1 MDPNETSS
9 NQSEN
14 YVNNE
19 NEEEEDDDDDEEIR
33 KIKIALEMNQMLTE
47 QFKWKRQKIQQLQD
61 LDFRDNEYDDDDDND
76 DESSTNSVRNL
87 THLEKRNSTMFLT
100 KFYKPYLRDDRGF
113 SAPNL
118 FNPEHEYVLDT
129 RIQMCL
135 HHQCPVRNWKTS
147 EIKIIR
153 NEVQSQN
160 LFKQTRSIVKRIEEL
175 LVLKARTAEQTEEV
189 NRLNSELAMKRLSQE
204 EPERFCPQIDWLAI
218 AKLCENEDR
227 NENDYELY
235 YNNYLHSSVN
245 RNEWTEDEDVRLKE
259 LIEKY
264 GENNWDQVAAELS
277 VTGSHRLAWQCCS
290 RYQSR
295 HSKSMHMTGP
305 IEGEEAEKLSH
316 LIELARTN
324 AGEVD
329 WKYVFRVHEGRRISQ
344 IKHFNNQQLLESSN
358 WKRWK
363 RWTQLEDTI
372 IFAAHKYYQNYI
384 EKNEGI
390 YVKIAQHL
398 PNRTNRQIRE
408 RYTMILSQQRQQ
420 RGDWKLNDDMKLML
434 ACADDLRVDGKI
446 DYIRLN
452 RNHFP
457 YRNAHQLFHR
467 VRLLTRYIPSNFF
480 QQQPINEKQ
489 LMECLQTVKT
499 KRLSWKQ
506 ISQPKLP
513 KNSMKLLNYIRKL
526 SDIQQMIIDGKH
538 NPDGQND
545 DENSTSGDNDNDD
558 NDNDDNDDDDDDDDD
573 DDETTTTMN
582 LPTALTV
589 LTRPNDDNCE
599 QQWTIDSCIQLYKH
613 LKPLANFF
621 QRRCIYDSN
630 SDLHCADM
638 IRTVLRELLDPDISN
653 DITEVTPSVDYDQ
666 TDDYDDGDSV
676 NPSSLDTLRF
686 YLATTSVSI
695 NQRQQQQQQQQQFNE
710 IRSLFLPNYSTTYA
724 YVLMQ
729 FLYNAMFIHSVEN
742 QYQMMNNDDNNDD
755 NVEYQKLRTIFLSLF
770 LWPALLSRL
779 RPDNNCSDE
788 RLQQSIL
795 RQSSSSSS
803 RIDDSNLIE
812 LPDEQ
817 QQQQAAA
824 ATINY

>member
-1 MDPNETSS
+1 
-9 NQSEN
+9 
-14 YVNNE
+14 
-19 NEEEEDDDDDEEIR
+19 
-33 KIKIALEMNQMLTE
+33 
-47 QFKWKRQKIQQLQD
+47 
-61 LDFRDNEYDDDDDND
+61 
-76 DESSTNSVRNL
+76 
-87 THLEKRNSTMFLT
+87 MFLT

-513 KNSMKLLNYIRKL
+513 KNSMKLLNYIRK
-526 SDIQQMIIDGKH
+526 
-538 NPDGQND
+538 
-545 DENSTSGDNDNDD
+545 
-558 NDNDDNDDDDDDDDD
+558 
-573 DDETTTTMN
+573 
-582 LPTALTV
+582 
-589 LTRPNDDNCE
+589 
-599 QQWTIDSCIQLYKH
+599 
-613 LKPLANFF
+613 F
-621 QRRCIYDSN
+621 
-630 SDLHCADM
+630 DLHCADM